1 MDMDYQY
8 VAYVGQLGEKGCFG
22 GKKMKKGLTN
32 QTKPILSFSSKF
44 KTPFL

>member
-8 VAYVGQLGEKGCFG
+8 VAYVGQLG